1 MEKSL
6 IAAAIFGFILG
17 YIVQRSR
24 FCMTSA
30 IRDYLLFRVTTN
42 LKFALITLTIITF
55 TYTLMLTFNLF
66 NPTPIPAGWYSFV
79 GGLLFG
85 IGMAIAGGCVISTF
99 SRIGQGNINYVVT
112 AIFMLIGIFV
122 GSYLFVLIPGALPP
136 KSGIIPRKVAGE
148 LTGPWPYKLFDI
160 PPIAIG
166 IILSIIFLALYI
178 YLEKKEA
185 I

>member
-1 MEKSL
+1 MSESF

-17 YIVQRSR
+17 YVVQRSR

-30 IRDYLLFRVTTN
+30 IRDYLLFKVTTN
-42 LKFALITLTIITF
+42 LKFALIILTIITF
-55 TYTLMLTFNLF
+55 TYTLMLTFNVF
-66 NPTPIPAGWYSFV
+66 KPTPIPAGWFSFV

-112 AIFMLIGIFV
+112 AVFMLLGIFV
-122 GSYLFVLIPGALPP
+122 GSYLFVIMPNALPP
-136 KSGIIPRKVAGE
+136 RTELFGYKAG
-148 LTGPWPYKLFDI
+148 LVWLDKLFGI
-160 PPIAIG
+160 PPIVIG
-166 IILSIIFLALYI
+166 IILTIIFLAAYI
-178 YLEKKEA
+178 YLEKKES